1 VVQITVLVVAVAA
14 GLFSPTWR
22 KAWLIT
28 LVAFIAIS
36 AVQTP
41 MVIAGDDIDS
51 PFVYWAVQ
59 ALTLAVGI
67 GLAWAL
73 FARRHRGARRLA

>member
-1 VVQITVLVVAVAA
+1 MVQITVLVVAVAA
-14 GLFSPTWR
+14 GLLSRTWR

-28 LVAFIAIS
+28 LVAFIAMS

-41 MVIAGDDIDS
+41 MVIASDDIDS
-51 PFVYWAVQ
+51 PFVYWSVQ

-73 FARRHRGARRLA
+73 FAHRQRRAGRLA

>member
-1 VVQITVLVVAVAA
+1 MVQITVLVVAVAA
-14 GLFSPTWR
+14 GLLSGTWR

-28 LVAFIAIS
+28 LVAFIAMS

-41 MVIAGDDIDS
+41 MVIASDDIDS
-51 PFVYWAVQ
+51 PLVYWSVQ

-67 GLAWAL
+67 GLSWAL
-73 FARRHRGARRLA
+73 FAHRQRRSGRLA